1 MSENTCFHYALQENI
16 SLAICVGH
24 FNDGLQTT
32 LLKMY
37 SYLDNNTDQI
47 DNDMLSSS
55 DLTSTISSPSGS
67 ETSVPNTLESY
78 EEENSMASSVEAS
91 ADSDSAKIV
100 AMDTIQNLSKTHPLF
115 LSQWQMMYR
124 NHSDIMPCVLDC
136 FHQDH
141 LESVKPYAE
150 GLLDKVLDYYDS
162 LLADASSVQ
171 NQMSVVMEKDNLKN
185 DYQNDAFG
193 FVKLVAAFLLQEDAL
208 VKKFTGKSTSRVE
221 DMDVDDM
228 SEVLNLH
235 TLLDD
240 RKKKLEREIDE
251 LEGEVEEELR
261 QAHQLITKNE
271 TLTDYISQ
279 TLQNGHVSVVP
290 KLQNEIQLLD
300 TAHKH
305 QIDKV
310 TGKKMEIIQSLTDI
324 SSLGMQETEKLT
336 EYLKKWKK
344 SRQLCYVD
352 LQCANLGKLLY
363 DVIIYDF
370 QKLKQIYNDKE
381 VEKWEQIICTLF
393 ISLLQQSFLCIS
405 QPKHYIKVEK
415 GTKQRNKDGGGSDDK
430 FRCPKFHATVRLLA
444 AENLDGAKKVM
455 AYFCREDDLVDMHQ
469 SNLDPVLKEFPLK
482 GNEALF
488 EKKTHQAVFKKLE
501 LFGCKDNFNKTSD
514 KPFSIETK
522 CPESLPWLT
531 VANMLNDKFKALGGR
546 DLKEQEIKH
555 LADRINI
562 KVKGQQEKPE
572 GEEMI
577 QFKQFCVD
585 KMMDIVEGEDN
596 KKKSATFWM
605 WFFAVFNLT
614 KTYLL
619 QEWSDGLIEGFI
631 SKKAGEEILKSQPNL
646 CSRTFFL
653 RFSDNII
660 TDGQELVV
668 DHISPFKAD
677 KLKKRSL
684 ANLLNNLSL
693 DDDVSGSPEEDIAGS
708 SKGRLGSK
716 RGHKQNDV
724 ASQRTIKQAK
734 RSRQQTSSTDTKQTK
749 LLEEEAV
756 ASPDSTFPND
766 LILVDVQSS
775 PETKTKE
782 QNIPMTVY
790 EEIGKKPEGAS
801 AFLDKIKSVS
811 CSSGSLYTAKP
822 KVNKANSDPS
832 ISTTS
837 ISNQY
842 PAITNLLEKP
852 PQSGINIPNIMAE
865 SDGNMFSAHG
875 DVAMTMSLSRP
886 TTETTTSSVGFSHG
900 TISVN
905 RDLESEL
912 LENQHTGPPK
922 ILGGGVVEGHFI
934 DRNAT
939 EGTNITE
946 QIDSSLFSQNVYPP
960 DTNFYPDVSM
970 PPVTTSFETEHIL
983 STVARQLSAR
993 L

>member
-1 MSENTCFHYALQENI
+1 
-16 SLAICVGH
+16 
-24 FNDGLQTT
+24 
-32 LLKMY
+32 
-37 SYLDNNTDQI
+37 
-47 DNDMLSSS
+47 
-55 DLTSTISSPSGS
+55 
-67 ETSVPNTLESY
+67 
-78 EEENSMASSVEAS
+78 
-91 ADSDSAKIV
+91 
-100 AMDTIQNLSKTHPLF
+100 
-115 LSQWQMMYR
+115 
-124 NHSDIMPCVLDC
+124 
-136 FHQDH
+136 
-141 LESVKPYAE
+141 
-150 GLLDKVLDYYDS
+150 
-162 LLADASSVQ
+162 
-171 NQMSVVMEKDNLKN
+171 
-185 DYQNDAFG
+185 
-193 FVKLVAAFLLQEDAL
+193 
-208 VKKFTGKSTSRVE
+208 
-221 DMDVDDM
+221 
-228 SEVLNLH
+228 
-235 TLLDD
+235 
-240 RKKKLEREIDE
+240 
-251 LEGEVEEELR
+251 
-261 QAHQLITKNE
+261 
-271 TLTDYISQ
+271 
-279 TLQNGHVSVVP
+279 
-290 KLQNEIQLLD
+290 
-300 TAHKH
+300 
-305 QIDKV
+305 
-310 TGKKMEIIQSLTDI
+310 
-324 SSLGMQETEKLT
+324 
-336 EYLKKWKK
+336 
-344 SRQLCYVD
+344 
-352 LQCANLGKLLY
+352 
-363 DVIIYDF
+363 
-370 QKLKQIYNDKE
+370 
-381 VEKWEQIICTLF
+381 
-393 ISLLQQSFLCIS
+393 
-405 QPKHYIKVEK
+405 
-415 GTKQRNKDGGGSDDK
+415 
-430 FRCPKFHATVRLLA
+430 
-444 AENLDGAKKVM
+444 M

-488 EKKTHQAVFKKLE
+488 ENKTHQAVFKKLE

-514 KPFSIETK
+514 KPVCEEKFRIAFKTFVPVADETIPLMTFSLPLVVITGASQSCNAHGSVLWQCYSMDDAFSIETK

-572 GEEMI
+572 GEEMV

-631 SKKAGEEILKSQPNL
+631 SKKAGEELLKSQPNL

-660 TDGQELVV
+660 TDGQGQSMCGALSASFCYKLGGELVV

-684 ANLLNNLSL
+684 ANLLKSVVDSEKKENLLVYLYPNMQQREQVFVINSAGRRSKHDLTDNYKRIEELLMIQINNLSL

-983 STVARQLSAR
+983 STVVNMLNESGEYDMVGQTVEIEETTETEVSLLS
-993 L
+993 LVGPDNYQQGFEIL